1 MRPGFPTNYAS
12 ILERINQIDPVAYG
26 KSRNYLNGAVTYLSP
41 YISRGVIST
50 RQILDAVLA
59 KGYKVREIESFVKEL
74 CWRDYFQRVGQYKD
88 LNVDIRF
95 PQTDVASHGIPTALL
110 QGQTGVVA
118 VDQSIQVLYETGYMH
133 NHARM
138 YTASIVCNVAKSYWK
153 NPSQWMY
160 YHLLDGD
167 WASNTCSWQWVAAAN
182 SSKKYFAN
190 QENINKFA
198 GTNQRGTFLD
208 KSYEE
213 LATMDVPNVL
223 FGSETFQLNSSLPQI
238 AEIEVNTKLP
248 TYVYNYYNLDPLW
261 HKYEVGNRILL
272 LEPAIFKQFPVSEK
286 CIDFVLALSHN
297 IPNVQVY
304 AGSFQSLINHCGKS
318 QMHFKEHPLN
328 RHYKGVEE
336 PRDWIASEVD
346 GYFPSFFGYWKKVE
360 KCLR

>member
-1 MRPGFPTNYAS
+1 
-12 ILERINQIDPVAYG
+12 
-26 KSRNYLNGAVTYLSP
+26 
-41 YISRGVIST
+41 
-50 RQILDAVLA
+50 
-59 KGYKVREIESFVKEL
+59 
-74 CWRDYFQRVGQYKD
+74 
-88 LNVDIRF
+88 
-95 PQTDVASHGIPTALL
+95 
-110 QGQTGVVA
+110 
-118 VDQSIQVLYETGYMH
+118 
-133 NHARM
+133 
-138 YTASIVCNVAKSYWK
+138 
-153 NPSQWMY
+153 
-160 YHLLDGD
+160 
-167 WASNTCSWQWVAAAN
+167 VAAAN

-223 FGSETFQLNSSLPQI
+223 FGSEAFQLNSSLPQI
-238 AEIEVNTKLP
+238 AEIEVNTNLP